1 MEYTYLSEEKAMK
14 SYYFLKMETDNH
26 GRGQKGRG
34 EERRR
39 VEKNYG
45 AIKTRKKRKKVSLV
59 LNLPVLF
66 SCLSNQSYIKQIQ
79 TLESQEHYSQFIT

>member
-1 MEYTYLSEEKAMK
+1 MEYTHLSEEKAMK

-39 VEKNYG
+39 VEKNYN
-45 AIKTRKKRKKVSLV
+45 AIKTRKKKKS
-59 LNLPVLF
+59 
-66 SCLSNQSYIKQIQ
+66 
-79 TLESQEHYSQFIT
+79 

>member
-39 VEKNYG
+39 VEKNS
-45 AIKTRKKRKKVSLV
+45 AIKTRKKKKNKVSLA